1 MSTVT
6 IIVVSLLKTLSQ
18 YNSNIVL
25 LSLTW
30 KISSSSENYQ
40 MDRALKTLI
49 FLTISI

>member
-18 YNSNIVL
+18 YNSNML

-30 KISSSSENYQ
+30 KISSSWENYQ
-40 MDRALKTLI
+40 MHRALKTLI